1 MTELLA
7 KHDAPVSQQQLSEL
21 SGYSQLRRW
30 LQQQPTPYLE
40 NRLRRFQSYAAVSL
54 QPAAH
59 FGLGINYYA
68 TWTSPIRKYGDL
80 VNQRLL
86 KAILAGQQPQP
97 LPQSLTQHLAE
108 QRKTQ
113 RKAERDISIDN
124 QNQII
129 SLILT
134 NTPLT
139 EQTPA

>member
-1 MTELLA
+1 MF
-7 KHDAPVSQQQLSEL
+7 PNQLTFYFNYRI
-21 SGYSQLRRW
+21 SGDTSD
-30 LQQQPTPYLE
+30 
-40 NRLRRFQSYAAVSL
+40 AAVSL

-59 FGLGINYYA
+59 FGMGINYYA